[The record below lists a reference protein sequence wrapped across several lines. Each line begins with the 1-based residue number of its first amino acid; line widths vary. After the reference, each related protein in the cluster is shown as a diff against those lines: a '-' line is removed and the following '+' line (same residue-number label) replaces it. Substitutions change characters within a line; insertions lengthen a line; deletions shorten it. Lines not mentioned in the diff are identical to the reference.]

1 MTTNK
6 DDIKKE
12 EKIDEKEHPQTS
24 ASMDLTRTG
33 KPLKF
38 GKIKR
43 KS

>member
-1 MTTNK
+1 MSNPEN
-6 DDIKKE
+6 KKE
-12 EKIDEKEHPQTS
+12 EEKVEQEHPQTS